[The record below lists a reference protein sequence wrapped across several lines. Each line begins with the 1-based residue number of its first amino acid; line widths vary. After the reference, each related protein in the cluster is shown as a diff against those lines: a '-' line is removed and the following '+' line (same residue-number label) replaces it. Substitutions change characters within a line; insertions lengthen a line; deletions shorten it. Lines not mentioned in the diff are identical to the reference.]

1 MKQDKTLLK
10 IVQKLQRK
18 ELIRYASKLGLE
30 FDENWGIS
38 KLRKAY
44 TEFIL
49 SDPKKLLLMLPKAD
63 LDIIRKAK
71 DSKAGEGID
80 RVNDH
85 LTPIMVLY
93 GLADMELL
101 DENLITITIA
111 EDLRQL
117 LIPHIDWALEYEHNQ
132 QRMGVEIIVEGLA
145 NILGIV
151 TQNEIREYLKL
162 LMPNDND
169 EEAVKSFEI
178 VRQYSLLL
186 DSMEYA
192 EDLEDAQNED
202 IRFVSRYGWEDK
214 RKMEQFISQHSKKID
229 SVREFSLEE
238 LVKASGVLFPF
249 IPNPKTDEFM
259 HFLTY
264 QIGLSE
270 ASAYIV
276 CFNLWY
282 CKIHYGESA
291 LDDIPMELHFL
302 SHALT
307 AGQQELTDRQ
317 AEEGMQF
324 LADFA
329 NNLPLWHLR
338 GFTAVDY
345 PEETFVPKLSTK
357 EPLGPM
363 LRKLKKEAY
372 LMTDILNG
380 KTPQPNQAKP
390 SVEDNP
396 WAGQKIGRND
406 PCPCGSGLKFKKCH
420 GKSL

>member
-18 ELIRYASKLGLE
+18 ELIRYASNLGLE
-30 FDENWGIS
+30 IDENWDIS

-44 TEFIL
+44 TEFVL
-49 SDPKKLLLMLPKAD
+49 SHPKELLLMLPKAD

-71 DSKAGEGID
+71 DCKAGEGVG

-85 LTPIMVLY
+85 LPPIMVLY
-93 GLADMELL
+93 GLANMELL
-101 DENLITITIA
+101 EEDFVTITIA

-132 QRMGVEIIVEGLA
+132 QRVSVEIIVEGLA
-145 NILGIV
+145 NILGII
-151 TQNEIREYLKL
+151 TQDEIRKYLKL
-162 LMPNDND
+162 LMQNDND
-169 EEAVKSFEI
+169 EDAVKAFEI
-178 VRQYSLLL
+178 IRRYSLLL

-192 EDLEDAQNED
+192 EDLENAEDED

-214 RKMEQFISQHSKKID
+214 RKMEQFIAQHSKKID

-238 LVKASGVLFPF
+238 LAKASGILFPF
-249 IPNPKTDEFM
+249 IPNPKMDEFM
-259 HFLTY
+259 YFLTC

-270 ASAYIV
+270 ANAHIV

-282 CKIHYGESA
+282 YKIHYGEYA
-291 LDDIPMELHFL
+291 LDDMPMELHFL

-307 AGQQELTDRQ
+307 AGKQELTDRQ
-317 AEEGMQF
+317 AEEGMQR

-329 NNLPLWHLR
+329 NNIPLWYLR
-338 GFTAVDY
+338 GFTAADY
-345 PEETFVPKLSTK
+345 PAEAFVPKLSTK

-406 PCPCGSGLKFKKCH
+406 PCPCGSGLKYKKCH

>member
-10 IVQKLQRK
+10 IVQRLQRK
-18 ELIRYASKLGLE
+18 ELIRYASNLGME
-30 FDENWGIS
+30 CDETWDIS

-49 SDPKKLLLMLPKAD
+49 SDSKKLLLMLPKAD

-71 DSKAGEGID
+71 GGKAGEGID

-93 GLADMELL
+93 GLAD
-101 DENLITITIA
+101 
-111 EDLRQL
+111 
-117 LIPHIDWALEYEHNQ
+117 WALEYDHNQ
-132 QRMGVEIIVEGLA
+132 QRMSVEIIVEGLA

-151 TQNEIREYLKL
+151 TQDEIRKYLKL
-162 LMPNDND
+162 LMQNDND
-169 EEAVKSFEI
+169 KEAVKAFEI
-178 VRQYSLLL
+178 IRQYSLLL

-192 EDLEDAQNED
+192 GDLENAENED

-214 RKMEQFISQHSKKID
+214 RKMEQFIAQHSKKID
-229 SVREFSLEE
+229 SMREFSLEE
-238 LVKASGVLFPF
+238 LAKASGILFPF
-249 IPNPKTDEFM
+249 IPNPKMDEFM
-259 HFLTY
+259 HFLTR

-270 ASAYIV
+270 ASAHIV

-282 CKIHYGESA
+282 YKIHYGEYA
-291 LDDIPMELHFL
+291 LDDMPMELHFL

-307 AGQQELTDRQ
+307 AGKQELTDRL
-317 AEEGMQF
+317 AEEGMQH

-338 GFTAVDY
+338 GFTAADY
-345 PEETFVPKLSTK
+345 PTESFVPKLSTK

-380 KTPQPNQAKP
+380 KTSLPNHAE
-390 SVEDNP
+390 SSTEENP
-396 WAGQKIGRND
+396 WEGQKIGRND
-406 PCPCGSGLKFKKCH
+406 PCPCGSGLKYKKCH
-420 GKSL
+420 GKNP

>member
-10 IVQKLQRK
+10 IVQKIQRK
-18 ELIRYASKLGLE
+18 ELIRYASNLGLE
-30 FDENWGIS
+30 LDETWNIS

-49 SDPKKLLLMLPKAD
+49 SDSKKLLLMLPKAD

-71 DSKAGEGID
+71 DGKAGEGID

-93 GLADMELL
+93 GLAEMELL
-101 DENLITITIA
+101 EQDFVSIIIA

-117 LIPHIDWALEYEHNQ
+117 LIPHIDWALEYDHNQ
-132 QRMGVEIIVEGLA
+132 QRMSVEIIVEGLA

-151 TQNEIREYLKL
+151 TQDEIRKYLKL
-162 LMPNDND
+162 LMQNDND
-169 EEAVKSFEI
+169 KEAVKAFEI
-178 VRQYSLLL
+178 IRQYSLLL

-192 EDLEDAQNED
+192 GDLENAENED

-214 RKMEQFISQHSKKID
+214 RKMEQFIAQHSKKID
-229 SVREFSLEE
+229 SMREFSLEE
-238 LVKASGVLFPF
+238 LAKASGILFPF

-259 HFLTY
+259 HFLTR

-270 ASAYIV
+270 ASAHIV

-282 CKIHYGESA
+282 YKIHYGEYA
-291 LDDIPMELHFL
+291 LDDMPM
-302 SHALT
+302 
-307 AGQQELTDRQ
+307 DRL
-317 AEEGMQF
+317 AEEGMQR

-329 NNLPLWHLR
+329 NNLPLWYLR
-338 GFTAVDY
+338 GFTAADY
-345 PEETFVPKLSTK
+345 PTESFVPKLSTK

-380 KTPQPNQAKP
+380 KTSLPNYAE
-390 SVEDNP
+390 SSTEENP
-396 WAGQKIGRND
+396 WEGQKIGRND
-406 PCPCGSGLKFKKCH
+406 PCPCGSGMKYKKCH

>member
-18 ELIRYASKLGLE
+18 ELIRYASNLGLE
-30 FDENWGIS
+30 IDENWDIS

-44 TEFIL
+44 TEFVL
-49 SDPKKLLLMLPKAD
+49 SHPEELLLMLPKAD

-71 DSKAGEGID
+71 DSKAGEGVD

-85 LTPIMVLY
+85 LAPIMVLY

-101 DENLITITIA
+101 EEDFVTITIA

-132 QRMGVEIIVEGLA
+132 QRMSVEIIVEGLA
-145 NILGIV
+145 NILGII
-151 TQNEIREYLKL
+151 TQDEIRKYLKL
-162 LMPNDND
+162 LLQNDND
-169 EEAVKSFEI
+169 EEAVKALEI
-178 VRQYSLLL
+178 IRRYSLLL

-192 EDLEDAQNED
+192 EDLENAENED

-214 RKMEQFISQHSKKID
+214 RKMEQFIAQHSKKVD
-229 SVREFSLEE
+229 SMREFSLEE
-238 LVKASGVLFPF
+238 LAKASGILFPF
-249 IPNPKTDEFM
+249 IPNPKMDEFM
-259 HFLTY
+259 NFLTC

-270 ASAYIV
+270 ASAHIV

-282 CKIHYGESA
+282 YKIQYGEYA
-291 LDDIPMELHFL
+291 LDDMPMELHFL

-307 AGQQELTDRQ
+307 AGKQELTDGQ
-317 AEEGMQF
+317 AEEGMLR

-329 NNLPLWHLR
+329 NNLPLWYLR
-338 GFTAVDY
+338 GFTAADY
-345 PEETFVPKLSTK
+345 PAEAFVPKLSTK

-363 LRKLKKEAY
+363 LRILKKEAY

-406 PCPCGSGLKFKKCH
+406 PCPCGSGLKYKKCH

>member
-18 ELIRYASKLGLE
+18 ELIRYASNLGLE
-30 FDENWGIS
+30 FDEKWDIS

-44 TEFIL
+44 TEFVL
-49 SDPKKLLLMLPKAD
+49 SHPKELLLMLPKAD

-71 DSKAGEGID
+71 DGKAGEGVD
-80 RVNDH
+80 RVNNH

-101 DENLITITIA
+101 QEDFATITIA
-111 EDLRQL
+111 EDLRLL

-132 QRMGVEIIVEGLA
+132 QRMSVEIIVEGLA

-151 TQNEIREYLKL
+151 TQNEIGKYLKL
-162 LMPNDND
+162 LMQNDDN
-169 EEAVKSFEI
+169 EEAMKAFEI
-178 VRQYSLLL
+178 IRQYSLLL

-192 EDLEDAQNED
+192 EDLENAEDED

-214 RKMEQFISQHSKKID
+214 RKMEQFIAQHSKKID

-238 LVKASGVLFPF
+238 LTKASGILFPF
-249 IPNPKTDEFM
+249 IPNPKMGEFM
-259 HFLTY
+259 HFLTC
-264 QIGLSE
+264 QIGLNE
-270 ASAYIV
+270 ANAHIV

-282 CKIHYGESA
+282 YKIHYGEYA
-291 LDDIPMELHFL
+291 LDDMPMELHFL
-302 SHALT
+302 SYALT
-307 AGQQELTDRQ
+307 AGKQEPTDRL
-317 AEEGMQF
+317 AEEGMLR

-329 NNLPLWHLR
+329 NNIPLWHLR
-338 GFTAVDY
+338 GFTAADY
-345 PEETFVPKLSTK
+345 PAEAFVPKLSTK

-380 KTPQPNQAKP
+380 KTPLPNQAK
-390 SVEDNP
+390 SSMEDNP

-406 PCPCGSGLKFKKCH
+406 PCPCGSGLKYKKCH
-420 GKSL
+420 GKGL